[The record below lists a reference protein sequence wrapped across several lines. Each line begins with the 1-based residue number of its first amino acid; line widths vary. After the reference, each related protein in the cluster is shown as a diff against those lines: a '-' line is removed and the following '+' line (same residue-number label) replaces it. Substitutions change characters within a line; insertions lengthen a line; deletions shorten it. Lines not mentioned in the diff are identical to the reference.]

1 MTVKDSLLY
10 ILVASTP
17 VYTLEAPPGAMTP
30 TPTIS
35 SNMNIA
41 ITELGRVAPRWVP
54 DSEAP
59 NCMQCEAKFTFTKR
73 RHHCRACGK
82 VNNHGCFQTGQKF
95 IFVPEYFEEPVTH
108 VTFPICRIYMCANTI
123 ALQI

>member
-1 MTVKDSLLY
+1 MYLHNILIF

-59 NCMQCEAKFTFTKR
+59 TCMQCEVKFTFTKR

-82 VNNHGCFQTGQKF
+82 VGLRK
-95 IFVPEYFEEPVTH
+95 
-108 VTFPICRIYMCANTI
+108 
-123 ALQI
+123 